1 MLTNATVKAARAK
14 SRPYK
19 LFDERGL
26 HLLVRPSGRMSWRVR
41 YRWEGREQLLTIGCY
56 PDMGLNDAR
65 QACQV
70 AHEDLARGRR
80 PQRSALAPVMI
91 FSAAAHEWLELRR
104 PGWTATHAAEVEA
117 SLARDVFPAIGA
129 DPLDR
134 ITSPMILELLRTVE
148 RRGAGETARRLR
160 QRISD
165 VFALAISEGWAT
177 EDPAAVVGRAL
188 KPIRARARMSALTD
202 VAELR
207 ELLAAADR
215 VQAAPAV
222 MRASTFLALT
232 AVRLAA
238 VRGARWDEIE
248 DLDGPAPIWRVP
260 AARMKLAA
268 AKKRDAA
275 NDHIVPLSPAAV
287 AVLRAA
293 RSKADQEARGPENCG
308 NWRGGLIFPGK
319 RSNTAI
325 SEGAI
330 GALYIAAG
338 YRGRHVA
345 HGWRASFSTV
355 MNETMPAAREVIDR
369 ALGHALK
376 SADGKV
382 ATVEGAY
389 NRAQLLD
396 QRRVVLDR
404 WAELILGVA
413 SE

>member
-1 MLTNATVKAARAK
+1 MLSNATVKAARAK

-26 HLLVRPSGRMSWRVR
+26 HLLVRPSGRISWRVR
-41 YRWEGREQLLTIGCY
+41 YRWDGREQLLTIGCY
-56 PDMGLNDAR
+56 PDIGLNEARLACDA
-65 QACQV
+65 
-70 AHEDLARGRR
+70 AHEDIARGRR
-80 PQRSALAPVMI
+80 PQRSAPAAVMS
-91 FSAAAHEWLELRR
+91 FRAAALAWLDLRR
-104 PGWTATHAAEVEA
+104 PGWTETHAAEVEA

-129 DPLDR
+129 EPLDR
-134 ITSPMILELLRTVE
+134 IVSPMILELLRAVE

-177 EDPAAVVGRAL
+177 DDPAAVVGRAL

-207 ELLAAADR
+207 ELLAAASR
-215 VQAAPAV
+215 VKAAPAV
-222 MRASTFLALT
+222 VLASTFLALT

-248 DLDGPAPIWRVP
+248 DMDGAEPIWRVP
-260 AARMKLAA
+260 AARMKLAV

-293 RSKADQEARGPENCG
+293 RSIPGQEAGASENCG
-308 NWRGGLIFPGK
+308 KWRGGLIFRGK

-338 YRGRHVA
+338 YRGRHVP
-345 HGWRASFSTV
+345 HGWRAAFSTV
-355 MNETMPAAREVIDR
+355 MNEALPAAREAIDR
-369 ALGHALK
+369 TLGHALK

-389 NRAQLLD
+389 NRAQLVD
-396 QRRVVLDR
+396 QRRAVLER
-404 WAELILGVA
+404 WAKLIIGA
-413 SE
+413 AGE